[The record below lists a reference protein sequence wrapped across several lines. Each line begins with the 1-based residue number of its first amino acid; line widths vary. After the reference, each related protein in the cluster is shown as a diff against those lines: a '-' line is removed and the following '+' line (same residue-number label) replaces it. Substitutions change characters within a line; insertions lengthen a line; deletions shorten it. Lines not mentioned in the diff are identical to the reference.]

1 MAVTPLGP
9 PSQAQ
14 FFGVVALGGI
24 ILVVTAAFMTQKPI
38 WMTGQEPSLGVLRP
52 FTEAPPPPPVF
63 TAAQLKK
70 IAEGQLGPD
79 GQPVPPAAPAAA
91 PGAKKAAL
99 TSLAAAEGKP
109 GGPNPPLE
117 KDWPLARQ
125 VAQKPGAMV
134 HLDDQYTTVLVASI
148 SRFSLSLSP
157 PLVLLSRGLRSDVE
171 VEAFSLPASLRDL
184 FNRFVS
190 RCDPPPFANRF
201 KSRCDS
207 CSASMTHCFMS
218 SLGSG
223 GERGRPPISRHAR
236 RRRLGRHP
244 VWRLSHRLRR
254 AGTAAYEEPG
264 HYRAHPGGADGRVP
278 HPQPAGRAGHLRP
291 RGARPAGRAAH
302 VQ

>member
-134 HLDDQYTTVLVASI
+134 HLDDQYTTVVNAVAP
-148 SRFSLSLSP
+148 RY
-157 PLVLLSRGLRSDVE
+157 
-171 VEAFSLPASLRDL
+171 PA
-184 FNRFVS
+184 
-190 RCDPPPFANRF
+190 
-201 KSRCDS
+201 
-207 CSASMTHCFMS
+207 TH
-218 SLGSG
+218 
-223 GERGRPPISRHAR
+223 
-236 RRRLGRHP
+236 
-244 VWRLSHRLRR
+244 
-254 AGTAAYEEPG
+254 
-264 HYRAHPGGADGRVP
+264 GGADLDVIQFGDYPTDYGVRVP
-278 HPQPAGRAGHLRP
+278 RRMRNQDTIVPIREVQMAEYPILNLQDERGIYDHAEQGPPGEPLTSNKMFAKALVTNGLGDGEYIETVAGGL
-291 RGARPAGRAAH
+291 GANSESPIDR
-302 VQ
+302 